1 MGICGRIQEE
11 PTMIEQVPLKIEIK
25 PLKQVLDET
34 VATMEAVKAGKHV
47 EPSRTLSFETMD
59 LFRSFFTE
67 KRLEMLRAI
76 RHRKPGSV
84 YGLAKMLR
92 RDLKSVRTDLDIL
105 VRLGLVRV
113 RKKKAKTRTGY
124 KKVPSVDYDRLVLEM
139 VV

>member
-1 MGICGRIQEE
+1 MTER
-11 PTMIEQVPLKIEIK
+11 PPLRIEIK
-25 PLKQVLDET
+25 PLKQVLGEFGDTWDALE
-34 VATMEAVKAGKHV
+34 KDKHV

-84 YGLAKMLR
+84 YGLAKMLK

-113 RKKKAKTRTGY
+113 KKKKAKTRTGY
-124 KKVPSVDYDRLVLEM
+124 KKVPSVDYDRFVLEM

>member
-1 MGICGRIQEE
+1 MRK
-11 PTMIEQVPLKIEIK
+11 MIERIPEVKIEITSIHK
-25 PLKQVLDET
+25 ALDEFAET
-34 VATMEAVKAGKHV
+34 LKAVKAGKHV
-47 EPSRTLSFETMD
+47 EPKRSLSFESVEA
-59 LFRSFFTE
+59 FRSFFTE
-67 KRLEMLRAI
+67 KRLEMLRVI
-76 RHRKPGSV
+76 RHRKPGSI

-113 RKKKAKTRTGY
+113 KKKKAKTRTGY